1 MNKYSIFGSLS
12 CILIGLYL
20 PSFLKYTATVV
31 VITIMVTYI
40 FLNTEEFFGSD
51 DDNEN

>member
-1 MNKYSIFGSLS
+1 MNKYSIFGSLI

-20 PSFLKYTATVV
+20 PSYLRYTATIIVL
-31 VITIMVTYI
+31 TIMATYI

-51 DDNEN
+51 DDDEN